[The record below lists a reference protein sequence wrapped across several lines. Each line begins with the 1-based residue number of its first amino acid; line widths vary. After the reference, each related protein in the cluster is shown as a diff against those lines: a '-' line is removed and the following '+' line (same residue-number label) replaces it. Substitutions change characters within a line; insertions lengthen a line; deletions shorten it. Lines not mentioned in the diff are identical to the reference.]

1 MAYIKDVLLEPFYIE
16 VTERSFNV
24 REHKGFKINKKSGEE
39 EEIFETHGYMNSLY
53 ASLRKIA
60 FLKNLTTET
69 MNLSQYV
76 NQYESITK
84 ELIEAIKE

>member
-1 MAYIKDVLLEPFYIE
+1 MSYIKDELLLPYYIE

-24 REHKGFKINKKSGEE
+24 REIKGFKLNKKTGVEE
-39 EEIFETHGYMNSLY
+39 EVFETHGYMNSLY

-60 FLKNLTTET
+60 FLKNLSIET
-69 MNLSQYV
+69 MNLSEYV
-76 NQYESITK
+76 SNYERITK